1 MRRAR
6 TRGFE
11 ALHVTSAVE
20 GEAREFALA
29 LAGTARD
36 IARHARPVGRPG
48 CVVFGGETTVTV
60 RGSGRGG
67 RNQEMALAAAI
78 ALQGT
83 ANAAVMALATD
94 GTDGPTAAAGGLV
107 DGGTVARARAAG
119 VDAAAALDDNDSHAC
134 LAAAGDLIETG
145 PTHTNV
151 NDLYVAVGW

>member
-1 MRRAR
+1 
-6 TRGFE
+6 
-11 ALHVTSAVE
+11 
-20 GEAREFALA
+20 
-29 LAGTARD
+29 
-36 IARHARPVGRPG
+36 
-48 CVVFGGETTVTV
+48 
-60 RGSGRGG
+60 
-67 RNQEMALAAAI
+67 MALAAAI

-83 ANAAVMALATD
+83 TNAAVMALATD

-119 VDAAAALDDNDSHAC
+119 VDAVRALDDNDSHAC